1 MAVKEFVEMLRNMM
15 AGPNIDYGDVHGFY
29 QELKRRGIETW

>member
-1 MAVKEFVEMLRNMM
+1 MGVKKFVEKLKSMM
-15 AGPNIDYGDVHGFY
+15 AGSEADYGEVHGFY